1 MGRNSLDDFIRPMSS
16 LWPDQKCQPSKMF
29 AAWESSVSRTP
40 QPFLPPWETEGRC
53 GEQTSP
59 CSCPRDQVWFRQD
72 VGCSTASFSHLRRR
86 YRWKGGEWQSRP
98 LEGFHLILQSK
109 NPPRP
114 GSKMAPIC
122 TLFHGQEDNRPTQS
136 PSGSHGGLVQ
146 EWPL

>member
-1 MGRNSLDDFIRPMSS
+1 MENKPPPVPAQGIKSDSDKMLDV
-16 LWPDQKCQPSKMF
+16 QQP
-29 AAWESSVSRTP
+29 
-40 QPFLPPWETEGRC
+40 PFLICGADIDEKVASGR
-53 GEQTSP
+53 
-59 CSCPRDQVWFRQD
+59 
-72 VGCSTASFSHLRRR
+72 
-86 YRWKGGEWQSRP
+86 SRP

-109 NPPRP
+109 IPPRP